1 MDAANGSA
9 VLVINLELAWRKLIL
24 SGGHL
29 VMRDNS
35 WILRVFEF
43 EGNQVDEGGGF
54 II

>member
-1 MDAANGSA
+1 MMDLSS
-9 VLVINLELAWRKLIL
+9 L

-43 EGNQVDEGGGF
+43 EGNQVDERGWIYYLMIGKSEEKLF
-54 II
+54 L